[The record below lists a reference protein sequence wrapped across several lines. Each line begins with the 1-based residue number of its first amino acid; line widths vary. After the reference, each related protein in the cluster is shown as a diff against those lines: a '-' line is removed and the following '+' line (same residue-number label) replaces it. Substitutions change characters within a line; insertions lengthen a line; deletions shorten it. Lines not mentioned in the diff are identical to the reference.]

1 MRKEFTTMVNGSVLW
16 QWNKNKLEKKIFLDP
31 LMIWKSNQ
39 VKKMKGDEKSASH

>member
-1 MRKEFTTMVNGSVLW
+1 MRKEFTTMVNG